1 MKKIKM
7 IKTILSF
14 ILLTT
19 IHTVVMGQVSD
30 SVDYISN
37 HQDTCKLHKFNVKQ
51 LIAPT
56 TLIGI
61 GIIGLGSDW
70 MEYQNSEIR
79 DELQENIDSKLTI
92 DDFSQYAPLVSVYAL
107 NLCGVK
113 GLHNFRDRTIISA
126 TAALLMGVT
135 VNTLKYTVRIQRP
148 DESSF
153 NSFPSGHTATA
164 FMGAEILRMEYKDS
178 SPWIGLA
185 GYLVATG
192 TGFFRM
198 YNNRHWFTDVVA
210 GAGIGILSARAAYWM
225 FPYIQKHLF
234 GRKKYHKNNTA
245 VIASPFISTEGKGL
259 SCVLML

>member
-79 DELQENIDSKLTI
+79 DYCCPVKPRFR
-92 DDFSQYAPLVSVYAL
+92 DFSSRNPS
-107 NLCGVK
+107 
-113 GLHNFRDRTIISA
+113 
-126 TAALLMGVT
+126 
-135 VNTLKYTVRIQRP
+135 KY
-148 DESSF
+148 
-153 NSFPSGHTATA
+153 
-164 FMGAEILRMEYKDS
+164 
-178 SPWIGLA
+178 
-185 GYLVATG
+185 G
-192 TGFFRM
+192 T
-198 YNNRHWFTDVVA
+198 
-210 GAGIGILSARAAYWM
+210 
-225 FPYIQKHLF
+225 
-234 GRKKYHKNNTA
+234 
-245 VIASPFISTEGKGL
+245 
-259 SCVLML
+259 

>member
-92 DDFSQYAPLVSVYAL
+92 DDFSQYAPPQTRPSVRSSNRLLY
-107 NLCGVK
+107 
-113 GLHNFRDRTIISA
+113 RPRTRR
-126 TAALLMGVT
+126 TRMWGCT
-135 VNTLKYTVRIQRP
+135 RP
-148 DESSF
+148 Y
-153 NSFPSGHTATA
+153 
-164 FMGAEILRMEYKDS
+164 R
-178 SPWIGLA
+178 
-185 GYLVATG
+185 
-192 TGFFRM
+192 
-198 YNNRHWFTDVVA
+198 
-210 GAGIGILSARAAYWM
+210 
-225 FPYIQKHLF
+225 
-234 GRKKYHKNNTA
+234 
-245 VIASPFISTEGKGL
+245 
-259 SCVLML
+259 